1 MDKFLNRI
9 GLYFLFTKNKKNT
22 IQDIQSLLR
31 QTFITND
38 VEKKT
43 KGGKEDTNEED
54 ILKFNL
60 TPLS

>member
-38 VEKKT
+38 VEKKI
-43 KGGKEDTNEED
+43 KGAKKIQTRK
-54 ILKFNL
+54 IF
-60 TPLS
+60 